1 MRSLRLLAQDVWYDV
16 HTSVN
21 NTEPLFW
28 TKPNRDLFRQVLYE
42 AREIYVFE
50 LRGLG
55 FSGPQVSFYIK
66 PADGFQLP
74 EIMQWVK
81 QTFAVR
87 FNVIDGR
94 TGHIWGDRYWSEILA
109 GKPPEWAEA
118 YVFVPV
124 VCGGRKG
131 WRRIAAGSV
140 GGRVKRGAV
149 TGNPAR
155 DAEGWPRTGRRADKP
170 PPRPGLPRRAAASRG

>member
-1 MRSLRLLAQDVWYDV
+1 MLRLLAQDVWYEV
-16 HTSVN
+16 RTSVN
-21 NTEPLFW
+21 DTEPLFW
-28 TKPNRDLFRQVLYE
+28 SQPNRDLFRQGLYE
-42 AREIYVFE
+42 VRQIYGFE
-50 LRGLG
+50 LSGLR
-55 FSGPQVSFYIK
+55 FSGPEVSFYIK

-87 FNVIDGR
+87 FNVLDGR

-109 GKPPEWAEA
+109 GEPPERAEA
-118 YVFVPV
+118 YVFAPV

-140 GGRVKRGAV
+140 GGLRKRGS
-149 TGNPAR
+149 TPGNPAR
-155 DAEGWPRTGRRADKP
+155 DAEGRPQTRLRAFKP
-170 PPRPGLPRRAAASRG
+170 PPRPGLPRRATASRS